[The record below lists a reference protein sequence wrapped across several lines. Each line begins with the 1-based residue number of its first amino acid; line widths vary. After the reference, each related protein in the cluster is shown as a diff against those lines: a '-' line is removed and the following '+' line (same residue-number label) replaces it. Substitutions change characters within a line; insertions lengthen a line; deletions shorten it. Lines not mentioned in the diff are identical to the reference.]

1 MKIPELAKKLE
12 ITPRDLRKHASN
24 FGYNIGH
31 KSRTIKDSVAE
42 KLEKEIQEL
51 LKKEQ
56 KAEKLKEDQVK
67 IEKEDQSKIGSPQD
81 EKIEIPPILTVK
93 SFASLIQK
101 PVTVVIKELMKNG
114 IMATINENID
124 YDTAVI
130 IADELKVEVVQSK
143 DKEAQTNSEKI
154 DKTKLSIRPP
164 VVVIMGH
171 VDHGKTALLDKI
183 RESNVAASESG
194 GITQHIGAYQVS
206 AKIKDGKSR
215 PITFIDTPGH
225 KAFTAMRAHGVSIT
239 DIVVLVVA
247 ADDGVQPQTREAI
260 EHANAAGVPIIVA
273 INKIDLPS
281 SDVEKVKKEL
291 AILELNPEDWGGTTP
306 MIPISSKTGKGINE
320 LLEVVLLSADLE
332 ELKAV
337 SEGPAQGIVVESY
350 LDQKAGPIASIL
362 IQSGELT
369 SKDIIVVGD
378 TWGRIR
384 KMTDF
389 QGDKLQ
395 EAKPST
401 PVRILG
407 LNKVPDFGSKMTVVS
422 DAKTA
427 KTMILDIKKA
437 GTVKS
442 IGSSGLAEVSKNVKS
457 GTLKDLNIIIKADVA
472 GSITAL
478 KSSLEAMGNTEVGVK
493 IISASVG
500 NISES
505 DVMLAE
511 ASNAIILGFKIQAS
525 SAARKLSQ
533 ISNIEIHNYSIIY
546 DLLDEVKAALSGMLE
561 SEKVEVEIAR
571 GKILKIFS
579 WTKNSKIIGVKVLS
593 GEIQKGLK
601 FYEKQG
607 DKKIGSGKI
616 LSLKIGKEVVD
627 NADEGKECGL
637 GIEFDLKLEIDSKLV
652 FYKIEERL
660 RKL

>member
-12 ITPRDLRKHASN
+12 ITPADLRKYASDL
-24 FGYNIGH
+24 GYNIGH
-31 KSRTIKDSVAE
+31 KSRTIKDSVALKLDE
-42 KLEKEIQEL
+42 KIKEL
-51 LKKEQ
+51 LEQ
-56 KAEKLKEDQVK
+56 KKVERLKKDQANIK
-67 IEKEDQSKIGSPQD
+67 KKDQSEAGPPQA

-93 SFASLIQK
+93 NFASLIQK

-124 YDTAVI
+124 YDTAAI
-130 IADELKVEVVQSK
+130 IADELEIKVVRSK
-143 DKEAQTNSEKI
+143 NKEAQTSSENI

-164 VVVIMGH
+164 VVVVMGH

-194 GITQHIGAYQVS
+194 GITQHIGAYQVN
-206 AKIKDGKSR
+206 AKTKEGKTR
-215 PITFIDTPGH
+215 LITFIDTPGH
-225 KAFTAMRAHGVSIT
+225 EAFTAMRAHGASIT
-239 DIVVLVVA
+239 DIVILVVA
-247 ADDGVQPQTREAI
+247 ADDGVKPQTREAI

-273 INKIDLPS
+273 INKIDLPG
-281 SDVEKVKKEL
+281 SDTEKVKKEL
-291 AILELNPEDWGGTTP
+291 ASLELNPEDWGGTTP
-306 MIPISSKTGKGINE
+306 MVPISAKTGKGIDE
-320 LLEVVLLSADLE
+320 LLEVVLLSVDLE

-337 SEGPAQGIVVESY
+337 SEGLAQGVVIESF
-350 LDQKAGPIASIL
+350 LDQKSGPIASVL
-362 IQSGELT
+362 VQSGKLT
-369 SKDIIVVGD
+369 SKDTIVVKD
-378 TWGRIR
+378 TWGRIL
-384 KMTDF
+384 KMTNF
-389 QGDKLQ
+389 QGDKIQ
-395 EAKPST
+395 EAGPST

-407 LNKVPDFGSKMTVVS
+407 LNHVPDFGSKMTAVS
-422 DAKTA
+422 DEKTA
-427 KTMILDIKKA
+427 KMTILNIKRVNAAK
-437 GTVKS
+437 T
-442 IGSSGLAEVSKNVKS
+442 IGSGGLAEVSKNIKS

-472 GSITAL
+472 GSIAAL
-478 KSSLEAMGNTEVGVK
+478 KNSLEAMGNKEVGVK

-511 ASNAIILGFKIQAS
+511 ASNAIILGFKVQAS
-525 SAARKLSQ
+525 PTARKLSQ
-533 ISNIEIHNYSIIY
+533 TNNIDIHNYSIIY

-579 WTKNSKIIGVKVLS
+579 WTKNNKIIGVKVLS

-627 NADEGKECGL
+627 NASEGKECGL
-637 GIEFDLKLEIDSKLV
+637 GIEFNQKLQIDSKLI